1 MNNSFSKF
9 TNQYSLSK
17 TLRFELKPVGKT
29 LDNMRQQLKY
39 DKDLQ
44 TFLKDQ
50 AIKDSYQKLKPLFDS
65 IHEEFITD
73 SLESQIAKKL
83 DFSGYLVSYRKE
95 GDLRENEK
103 TLRGGIGT
111 TFVETG
117 TNWKEEKYPQY
128 EWKKGSKVANGS
140 SILLSQD
147 VLRLIKD
154 SSLDNEEL
162 KKMVDETF
170 KGFFTYLG
178 GFNQNRENYYTIN
191 EEKATAV
198 ATRIVHENLPKFCD
212 NLLQFEAIIKKKA
225 DRGIERIERKHE
237 YLGAYDY
244 LKQQDKIT
252 QIKDAETGEIIKVEP
267 IKERIF
273 DITHFPFCLSQNE
286 IEEYN
291 RTIGHYN
298 LLINLY
304 NQAKESEE
312 QDLHKSQKTF
322 KRLPIFKTLY
332 KQIGCGRK
340 SSLFFA
346 ITHDKTVE
354 AEQVRN
360 EDKEAFSVEEVL
372 HLAKQAGDKYFQN
385 SDNEVIRAVPDLL
398 DYIYNRETYEGIYWS
413 KAALNNISN
422 KYFANYHTLKD
433 RLKEN
438 KVFQKA
444 SKGSEDDVKIP
455 EAIELQGLFKVL
467 DETNNWKEEGVFFKK
482 SLTEKRKREDDNVK
496 NQKRKSIIAK
506 MKKPSVALLN
516 LIFADVQ
523 ENMEMFLKLSDSV
536 LELTEYKSEKSKET
550 IKTWMD
556 YALTV
561 NQILKYFWVK
571 ENKAK
576 GSPIDPTL
584 SEGLN
589 TLIRAD
595 DAEWFKWYDALRNY
609 LTKKPQDDAKKNK
622 LKLNFENGSLLGGWS
637 DGQEKSKAAV
647 LLKRNKQYYL
657 GVLKKKNIFDTKN
670 GKNLIYRNLKND
682 AKRLLLA
689 NLSFKTLA
697 GKGFLGEF
705 GQKYGDMGQEDPE
718 RAIKCLKKIIR
729 DRYVRKYPLLE
740 KVLKT
745 EYSDKKIFDADI
757 TEVLKEC
764 YTCEFTPINWELVEK
779 YTNNGDMYL
788 FTIYSKDF
796 SQQSGGKKNLQTL
809 YWNAIFE
816 SDSPIQLNG
825 GGEIFYRQKAIKEK
839 KIKRGYEMKPWII
852 ENKRFTENKQLT
864 ERQIPSTTD
873 GKLFFFHCPIK
884 INYKSKSYSAP
895 KYAVSEIN
903 RVING
908 NISST
913 PNLHFLGIDRGEKHL
928 TYYSLIDRDGKIVDQ
943 GTLNLPFTSKDGSPR
958 STKREKYTYDKKNDK
973 WVSNEVECW
982 NYNDL
987 LEAMVS
993 NRDMARKNWR
1003 TIGTIKELKEGYLSQ
1018 IVRRVADLATSDDRP
1033 AFIVLEDLNTGFK
1046 RRRQKIEK
1054 SVYQKFEVALAKK
1067 LNFLVDKTKEIDEIG
1082 SVTKALQLTPPV
1094 NNYGDIENRKQVGIM
1109 LYTRANYTSQTD
1121 PVTGWRKT
1129 IYLKVGSEEN
1139 IKKQIVNTFTDME
1152 FDGNDYV
1159 FTYTDE
1165 RTRKEWKL
1173 YSGVNGESLDRFR
1186 GKRGED
1192 KYEWIN
1198 ERQDF
1203 VRMLDRIFVDF
1214 DKGRSLLSQI
1224 IDEDIPLRKISE
1236 KHTAW
1241 ESLRFVIDL
1250 IQQIRNTGITHRD
1263 NDFILSPVRDE
1274 NNKHFDSREYW
1285 DKEQAGQKVNM
1296 PTSGDANGAF
1306 NIARKGFL
1314 MNEHIRA
1321 WKENGEPKYD
1331 KNSNDL
1337 NLFISDFEWDL
1348 YLTNEK
1354 EWKYKLTTFA
1364 SRKLSEQSNK

>member
-1 MNNSFSKF
+1 MGNSFSKF

-50 AIKDSYQKLKPLFDS
+50 AIEDSYQKLKPLFDS

-73 SLESQIAKKL
+73 SLESEVAKKL
-83 DFSGYLVSYRKE
+83 NFSGYLVSYRNE
-95 GDLRENEK
+95 RDLIENEK

-111 TFVETG
+111 TFIETG
-117 TNWKEEKYPQY
+117 TKWKEEKYPQY
-128 EWKKGSKVANGS
+128 EWKKGSKLANGS

-154 SSLDNEEL
+154 SNLDNEEL

-178 GFNQNRENYYTIN
+178 GFNQNRENYYTTN
-191 EEKATAV
+191 EEKVTAV

-212 NLLQFEAIIKKKA
+212 NLLQFEAITKKKT
-225 DRGIERIERKHE
+225 DRSIERIERKHE
-237 YLGAYDY
+237 YLGAYHY
-244 LKQQDKIT
+244 LKQQGKIT
-252 QIKDAETGEIIKVEP
+252 QIKDAETGEMIEAEP
-267 IKERIF
+267 IKEGIF
-273 DITHFPFCLSQNE
+273 DIAHFPFCLSQNE

-304 NQAKESEE
+304 NQAREREE
-312 QDLHKSQKTF
+312 KDLDKSQKTF

-340 SSLFFA
+340 SPLFFVL
-346 ITHDKTVE
+346 THDKTVE

-360 EDKEAFSVEEVL
+360 EGKEAFSVEEIL
-372 HLAKQAGDKYFQN
+372 HFAKQAGDKYFRN
-385 SDNEVIRAVPDLL
+385 SNNEIISAVPGLL

-413 KAALNNISN
+413 KAALNSISN
-422 KYFANYHTLKD
+422 KYFASYHTLKD
-433 RLKEN
+433 RLKET

-467 DETNNWKEEGVFFKK
+467 DETNNWKDEGVFFKK
-482 SLTEKRKREDDNVK
+482 SLTEKRKKEDENVK
-496 NQKRKSIIAK
+496 NQKRRSIIAVVE
-506 MKKPSVALLN
+506 KPSLALLN
-516 LIFADVQ
+516 LIFSDVL

-556 YALTV
+556 HALAV

-584 SEGLN
+584 SEALN
-589 TLIRAD
+589 TLTRAD

-647 LLKRNKQYYL
+647 LLKRNKQHYL

-670 GKNLIYRNLKND
+670 EKNLIYQKPKND
-682 AKRLLLA
+682 AERLLLA
-689 NLSFKTLA
+689 NLAFKTLA

-705 GQKYGDMGQEDPE
+705 GQKYGDMGQENPE

-764 YTCEFTPINWELVEK
+764 YVCEFTPINWKLVEE

-788 FTIYSKDF
+788 FAIYSKDF
-796 SQQSGGKKNLQTL
+796 SQQSGGRKNLQTL

-825 GGEIFYRQKAIKEK
+825 GGEIFYRQKAIKKK

-864 ERQIPSTTD
+864 EGQTPSDKD

-903 RVING
+903 RVINE
-908 NISST
+908 NLSST

-943 GTLNLPFTSKDGSPR
+943 GTLNLPFTSKDGNPR
-958 STKREKYTYDKKNDK
+958 SIKRERYTYDRKNDK

-982 NYNDL
+982 DYNDL
-987 LEAMVS
+987 LEAMAS

-1003 TIGTIKELKEGYLSQ
+1003 TIGTIKELKEGYISQ

-1046 RRRQKIEK
+1046 RGRQKIEK

-1121 PVTGWRKT
+1121 PITGWRKT
-1129 IYLKVGSEEN
+1129 IYLKAGSEES
-1139 IKKQIVNTFTDME
+1139 IKEQIVSAFTDIQ
-1152 FDGNDYV
+1152 FDGHDYI
-1159 FTYTDE
+1159 FTYIDKRIE
-1165 RTRKEWKL
+1165 KEWKL
-1173 YSGVNGESLDRFR
+1173 YSGINGKSLDRFR

-1203 VRMLDRIFVDF
+1203 VGILDGIFVDF
-1214 DKGRSLLSQI
+1214 DKSRSLLSQI
-1224 IDEDIPLRKISE
+1224 IDEDIPLRKVSE

-1263 NDFILSPVRDE
+1263 NDFILSPVKDE
-1274 NNKHFDSREYW
+1274 NSKHFDSREYW
-1285 DKEQAGQKVNM
+1285 DKEQAEQKVDM

-1314 MNEHIRA
+1314 MNEHVRV
-1321 WKENGEPKYD
+1321 WKENGEPKHD
-1331 KNSNDL
+1331 KNTSDL

-1348 YLTNEK
+1348 YLANEN
-1354 EWKYKLTTFA
+1354 EWKDKLMVFA